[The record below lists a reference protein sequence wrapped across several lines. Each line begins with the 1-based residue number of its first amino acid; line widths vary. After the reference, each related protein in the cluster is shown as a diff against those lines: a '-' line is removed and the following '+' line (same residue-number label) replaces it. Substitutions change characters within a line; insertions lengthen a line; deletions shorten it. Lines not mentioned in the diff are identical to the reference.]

1 MGKAL
6 KKKLVDVKMSSTVA
20 KVQLGQET
28 REDENLSEQS
38 KKEVKSGPSVGKP
51 QNSDASNGRNMGTEG
66 WKKSTKHAACP
77 PTSTTQQRGDR
88 SVEAVVG
95 CEKMAKEVVE
105 EFEKRIKKCYSH
117 RGREVLRGALHVLMC
132 SGCGDDRFLVL

>member
-28 REDENLSEQS
+28 REDVNLSEQS
-38 KKEVKSGPSVGKP
+38 KKEVKNGPSGGKP
-51 QNSDASNGRNMGTEG
+51 RNSDASNGKIMGTEG

-77 PTSTTQQRGDR
+77 STSTTQQRGDR
-88 SVEAVVG
+88 SGEAVVG

-132 SGCGDDRFLVL
+132 SGCGNDRFLVL